1 QEFENNWVRRNAPIR
16 LAPTAL
22 RRREHLPVPSRSAR
36 IAFRRAPRDRLP
48 QPLPR
53 LGAAALLLKF
63 PLAFRFADQPAHP
76 RFSPPA
82 GLAAAN
88 QMSEHGRRG
97 NPGPA
102 EANAPAS
109 AP

>member
-1 QEFENNWVRRNAPIR
+1 QEFENNWVRRNAPLR

-36 IAFRRAPRDRLP
+36 IVFRRAPRDRLP
-48 QPLPR
+48 QSPPR
-53 LGAAALLLKF
+53 PGAAALLLKF

-76 RFSPPA
+76 LFSPSA

-88 QMSEHGRRG
+88 RMSAHGRRG
-97 NPGPA
+97 NQGSA
-102 EANAPAS
+102 AAS
-109 AP
+109 APSSAP